1 MSKVSYQFLR
11 TILFSSLYYKTTIL
25 CTCSFAS
32 FSRIVAVKEIIEK
45 GSRWNVRNGKRV
57 HIWRDWWL
65 PTSESF
71 KVVSLRTTHPNSE
84 MVVSLINLETRSWDV
99 TKVRN
104 TFLPHEAQVILGIP
118 ISHRLPNDS
127 LIWAWTP
134 NGKFTVNHAYK
145 VAQKCLQDGQHKT
158 EGGTTLTARVC
169 KLFRS

>member
-1 MSKVSYQFLR
+1 MK

-57 HIWRDWWL
+57 HIWMDWWL
-65 PTSESF
+65 PTSKSF
-71 KVVSLRTTHPNSE
+71 KVVSLRTTHPNFE

-104 TFLPHEAQVILGIP
+104 TFLPQEAQVILGIP